1 MKKRLSVLML
11 CSALFC
17 SNVAAH
23 SSHGVISG
31 QAAINIV
38 SKSLPQMT
46 FKEFGFEVGKLDASW
61 KLLTSSDIS
70 VISVQETFY
79 IVSANNNEKENRIY
93 FKIANNGQV
102 MGVTHKNDF

>member
-1 MKKRLSVLML
+1 MKKLLSVLAL
-11 CSALFC
+11 CSTILC

-23 SSHGVISG
+23 SDHGVISA

-61 KLLTSSDIS
+61 KSLTSADLS
-70 VISVQETFY
+70 VVSVEDSFY
-79 IVSANNNEKENRIY
+79 VVSANNTETDGMIY
-93 FKIANNGQV
+93 FQIANNGQV
-102 MGVTHKNDF
+102 MDVTHINNF